1 MSDVEMDR
9 WVNCYLDSGSD
20 VEIMGCVCGGGGHC
34 EQLPYIVSDMEVD
47 WGVNSFFIECQMW
60 KWTGG

>member
-1 MSDVEMDR
+1 
-9 WVNCYLDSGSD
+9 

-47 WGVNSFFIECQMW
+47 WGVNNFFIECQMW
-60 KWTGG
+60 K